1 MIIDDSKM
9 NDSDWTKQL
18 QSMMD
23 THEEPV
29 PDGLW
34 NDIEARLPQH
44 RKAMPVWLR
53 YAAAAVVTGAVI
65 GTATLLWPTSQTT
78 EGVNPAQSSVAQTV
92 NESGEVAVAKA
103 EPTSAQPIVQAQPS
117 PVPAHYAAT
126 KAQDRHASVDEPS
139 VEAQTAPTVEAAPT
153 TARDTVTEQP
163 DKPDKPL
170 PLVTASKEPL
180 YASATPSRTIAPVSQ
195 KQPLSVGFYATNQF
209 PDLRGNGGDYMASDS
224 PYNPNL
230 PDIDLQD
237 SIPHETG
244 NGAGRHAP
252 HRVMA
257 QDERVEHHAPY
268 SLGVSVSI
276 PLSARFALTTGLVY
290 TRLKS
295 DFSNREQTLHYI
307 GVPLGATY
315 SLWQWR
321 FVNVY
326 AIGGMQADFNVK
338 ATLRQQVYASDLHM
352 GKDRVQFSAML
363 GPGLQFNLNKDFGIY
378 IEPTAR
384 YYFNNGSDVLNYFK
398 DKPWNI
404 NFNAGL
410 RLTID

>member
-92 NESGEVAVAKA
+92 NESDEVAVAKA

-117 PVPAHYAAT
+117 PMPVHLAAA

-139 VEAQTAPTVEAAPT
+139 VEAQTAPTAEAAPT

-163 DKPDKPL
+163 DKPL
-170 PLVTASKEPL
+170 PLVTPSEEPL
-180 YASATPSRTIAPVSQ
+180 YASATPSRTVAPVSQ
-195 KQPLSVGFYATNQF
+195 KTSVTVGFYATNQF
-209 PDLRGNGGDYMASDS
+209 PDLRGNGGDFECMPSDT
-224 PYNPNL
+224 PYNPN
-230 PDIDLQD
+230 IDPQD

-244 NGAGRHAP
+244 NSAGRRAP
-252 HRVMA
+252 HRVMP

-338 ATLRQQVYASDLHM
+338 ATLRQQEHASDLHM